1 MNKVVVRF
9 LDGRILKGNTSDFF
23 PGKSVFHVNPV
34 DAPAGSKPLEIQI
47 KDLKAVFFVKDF
59 SGKPQHRKR
68 QEFDPGRSPVGR
80 KIKVVFKDNEVMVG
94 TTQGYQPDRP
104 GFFMVPADSESNN
117 ERCYIFRASTQQ
129 IVFL

>member
-1 MNKVVVRF
+1 MNKVVARF
-9 LDGRILKGNTSDFF
+9 LDGRILKGNTNDFF
-23 PGKSVFHVNPV
+23 PGKPVFHATPA
-34 DAPAGSKPLEIQI
+34 DAAAGSKPLEIQI

-68 QEFDPGRSPVGR
+68 QEFDPGRPPVGR
-80 KIKVVFKDNEVMVG
+80 KIKVVFKDDEVMVG

-117 ERCYIFRASTQQ
+117 ERCYVFSASAKQ
-129 IVFL
+129 IELL